1 MASELEL
8 KAVVEDPARVR
19 EALVAAGARPVFRGL
34 LRDTRLDAAG
44 ALTGRD
50 QVLRLRR
57 WIPDGGP
64 ERAELAW
71 KGPTSVNPAGY
82 KHREELE
89 VGVADGSAA
98 LRLLAAL
105 GYTVTHAIDRAV
117 EVYQLGATVAR
128 LEWYPR
134 MDVLVEIEGPPE
146 GIERMIQDDRYCAD
160 IIVQITAAR
169 ASLQA
174 VAKSLLAGH
183 LRACNQAAKDNGGAA
198 ADRMYQELVD
208 LVARMSK

>member
-8 KAVVEDPARVR
+8 KAVVEDPHRVR
-19 EALVAAGARPVFRGL
+19 AALVAAGATPVFRGL

-44 ALTGRD
+44 TLTGRD

-57 WIPDGGP
+57 WIPDRGA

-89 VGVADGSAA
+89 LGVSDGA
-98 LRLLAAL
+98 AAL
-105 GYTVTHAIDRAV
+105 GLLGALGYAVTHAIDRAV
-117 EVYQLGATVAR
+117 EVYRLGETVAR

-146 GIERMIQDDRYCAD
+146 GIERMIAATGLPRAACTAD
-160 IIVQITAAR
+160 ALVAFTARFEAR
-169 ASLQA
+169 TGRPA
-174 VAKSLLAGH
+174 VLAEADLAGE
-183 LRACNQAAKDNGGAA
+183 APDW
-198 ADRMYQELVD
+198 
-208 LVARMSK
+208 ARR

>member
-8 KAVVEDPARVR
+8 KAVVPDPARLR
-19 EALVAAGARPVFRGL
+19 AALAAAGAAPVFRGR

-57 WIPDGGP
+57 WIPEAGA
-64 ERAELAW
+64 EAAELAW

-89 VGVADGSAA
+89 VGVTDGAAA

-105 GYTVTHAIDRAV
+105 GYAVTHAIDRAV
-117 EVYQLGATVAR
+117 EVYRLGDTVAR

-146 GIERMIQDDRYCAD
+146 GIERMI
-160 IIVQITAAR
+160 
-169 ASLQA
+169 
-174 VAKSLLAGH
+174 
-183 LRACNQAAKDNGGAA
+183 AA
-198 ADRMYQELVD
+198 AGLPREACTADALVTFTARFEARTGRRAILAEAD
-208 LVARMSK
+208 LGGDPPDWERR

>member
-146 GIERMIQDDRYCAD
+146 GIERMIAATGLPRAACTAD
-160 IIVQITAAR
+160 ALVAFTARFESRTGRPAV
-169 ASLQA
+169 LA
-174 VAKSLLAGH
+174 VADLAGEPPDWE
-183 LRACNQAAKDNGGAA
+183 R
-198 ADRMYQELVD
+198 R
-208 LVARMSK
+208 